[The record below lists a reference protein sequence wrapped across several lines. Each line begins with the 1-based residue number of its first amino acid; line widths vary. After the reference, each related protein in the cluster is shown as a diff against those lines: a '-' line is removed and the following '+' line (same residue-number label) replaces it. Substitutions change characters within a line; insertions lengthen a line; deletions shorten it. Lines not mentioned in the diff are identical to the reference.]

1 MKKPFPREL
10 LEQIKEA
17 RREKIRNKTR
27 EHERERRGEL
37 MAAALE
43 RGRKRPPPPVLDT
56 MTDLQKHMDRVV
68 RGVSE
73 VGYVALMKSRMGR
86 RLKDEKTWRELEE
99 GRPQI
104 KADLDSADEAIR
116 KENEERRRRAEDGI
130 QAAQSVA

>member
-1 MKKPFPREL
+1 MKKPFSREL

-27 EHERERRGEL
+27 EHERERRGEVL
-37 MAAALE
+37 AAALE
-43 RGRKRPPPPVLDT
+43 RGRKRPPPPVLNT
-56 MTDLQKHMDRVV
+56 MTNWQKHMDRVV

-99 GRPQI
+99 GNPQI

-116 KENEERRRRAEDGI
+116 KENEERRRRTEGGI